1 MKFIEFCCQ
10 PRKRVDKVLKKL
22 VEPNSMTEKDKKSLK
37 PVGSRSGVMYSLCK
51 VLAHHFD
58 QF

>member
-10 PRKRVDKVLKKL
+10 PEKRVDKVLKKL
-22 VEPNSMTEKDKKSLK
+22 VEPNSMTGKDKKSLK
-37 PVGSRSGVMYSLCK
+37 PVGSRPGVTYGLCK